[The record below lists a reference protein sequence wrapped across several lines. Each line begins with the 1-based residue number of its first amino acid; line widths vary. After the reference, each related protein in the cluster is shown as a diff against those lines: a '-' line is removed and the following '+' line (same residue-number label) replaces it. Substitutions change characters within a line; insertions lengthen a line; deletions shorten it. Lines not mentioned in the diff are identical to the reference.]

1 MCVPACKAEVLRVCF
16 VRVHNL
22 PHQKISY
29 TIFFGSFLVHGPC
42 TVVNIVCHT
51 FLTPCFIRRRLIF
64 IETLQQGVTSVSLV
78 TLPEFA
84 EVEKL
89 TKCEKQTTSNGLFSL
104 KG

>member
-1 MCVPACKAEVLRVCF
+1 MCAPACKSEVLECL

-22 PHQKISY
+22 PHHRLVIPY
-29 TIFFGSFLVHGPC
+29 FFGSFLVHGPC
-42 TVVNIVCHT
+42 TVVNRVCHT

>member
-1 MCVPACKAEVLRVCF
+1 MCAPTCKAEVLEYVWF
-16 VRVHNL
+16 VSTTYHIKRLVI
-22 PHQKISY
+22 PY
-29 TIFFGSFLVHGPC
+29 FFGSFLVHGPC

-84 EVEKL
+84 EVRK
-89 TKCEKQTTSNGLFSL
+89 THKV
-104 KG
+104 